1 MTDPDPVELWMQEIQ
16 RSSIVPASPFS
27 PPEPLV
33 DPVREGL
40 ESAPRDPIEIEK
52 PPTSK
57 LEDLPSDE
65 AIHLRWS
72 LRDIRAR
79 RWKMSPIKAAHMEK
93 LLDMGLIEMRDR
105 IPVLTDA
112 GLSAIA

>member
-1 MTDPDPVELWMQEIQ
+1 MTDPDPVELAMREIQ
-16 RSSIVPASPFS
+16 RSSIVPGSPFA
-27 PPEPLV
+27 PPEPFV
-33 DPVREGL
+33 DPVRESL
-40 ESAPRDPIEIEK
+40 ESAPEKPIEIEK

-65 AIHLRWS
+65 GTHLRWS

-79 RWKMSPIKAAHMEK
+79 RWKMSPIKGAHMER
-93 LLDMGLIEMRDR
+93 LLEMGLIEMQDG

>member
-1 MTDPDPVELWMQEIQ
+1 MTDPDPAELAMREIQ
-16 RSSIVPASPFS
+16 RSSIVPESPFS
-27 PPEPLV
+27 PPEPPV
-33 DPVREGL
+33 DPVRESL
-40 ESAPRDPIEIEK
+40 ESAPQDPIEVEK

-79 RWKMSPIKAAHMEK
+79 RWKMSPIKATHMEK
-93 LLDMGLIEMRDR
+93 LLEIGLIEMRDG

>member
-1 MTDPDPVELWMQEIQ
+1 MTDPDAVDLAMREIQ
-16 RSSIVPASPFS
+16 RSSIVPDSPFS
-27 PPEPLV
+27 LPEPFV
-33 DPVREGL
+33 DPVSESP
-40 ESAPRDPIEIEK
+40 ESASEKPIEMEK

-79 RWKMSPIKAAHMEK
+79 RWKMSPIKGAHMEK
-93 LLDMGLIEMRDR
+93 LLELGLIEFQDE

-112 GLSAIA
+112 GLSEIA